1 MINDNNELI
10 TCFLICKYKFTLLDN
25 NRFVSIMFKSSK
37 NKKDNQYEFCR
48 KIISTIKKEMIRI
61 LHFSRVNTK
70 DYFRVWCV
78 C

>member
-25 NRFVSIMFKSSK
+25 NRFVSIMFKAST

-48 KIISTIKKEMIRI
+48 KIISTIKKKWYAFFIFPAEHKG
-61 LHFSRVNTK
+61 LF
-70 DYFRVWCV
+70 
-78 C
+78 